1 MFARIRSLFSR
12 HSNDNACVAASSTDL
27 TELPAATALLA
38 PDKAFLELVTAT
50 CTRVAEGDLEARV
63 TGYGD
68 HPHYAPMIHAINSL
82 LDRTDSYVRETAAAM
97 QTCSNEQFHRPILLR
112 GMKGSFKR
120 SSVIINRAAVK
131 METSHR
137 QLARVAQLAQENTTT
152 VTTVAAACEEL
163 HATTGEISVRVRQ
176 SSAVTRSAV
185 AECDR
190 VSEAVNAMMITA
202 QKAETMITLI
212 DQIAAQTKLLALNA
226 SITASHGGPY
236 GMRFGVVAT
245 EVKALAHSTA
255 SATENIRLQV
265 EAIQQ
270 TMKEI
275 QSATAGLGSSMGQ
288 IDETSRF
295 ISSSIQDQ
303 VTATDEITRSISA
316 VSSNTRSVS
325 EQISHVV

>member
-12 HSNDNACVAASSTDL
+12 HANANACVAAASTDL
-27 TELPAATALLA
+27 TAPPAETALLA
-38 PDKAFLELVTAT
+38 QDKAFLELVTAT

-226 SITASHGGPY
+226 SITASPRRPLRNALRRRGHGG
-236 GMRFGVVAT
+236 
-245 EVKALAHSTA
+245 
-255 SATENIRLQV
+255 
-265 EAIQQ
+265 
-270 TMKEI
+270 
-275 QSATAGLGSSMGQ
+275 QSAGPQHRLGDRKHPPASGGDPANNERNPIRHRRPGLFHGADRRDFALHLQLDPGPGH
-288 IDETSRF
+288 RN
-295 ISSSIQDQ
+295 
-303 VTATDEITRSISA
+303 R
-316 VSSNTRSVS
+316 
-325 EQISHVV
+325 

>member
-1 MFARIRSLFSR
+1 MFARIRTLFNRRANSGAPT
-12 HSNDNACVAASSTDL
+12 SAADS
-27 TELPAATALLA
+27 PAPHAAVGGPEPTG
-38 PDKAFLELVTAT
+38 AFIALVTAT
-50 CTRVAEGDLEARV
+50 CAHVAAGDLEARV
-63 TGYGD
+63 TGYSD
-68 HPHYAPMIHAINSL
+68 HPQFGPMSRAINSL

-112 GMKGSFKR
+112 GMEGAFKR

-137 QLARVAQLAQENTTT
+137 QLGRVAQLAQENTTT

-163 HATTGEISVRVRQ
+163 HATTGEISVRVQQ
-176 SSAVTRSAV
+176 SSEVTRSAV

-236 GMRFGVVAT
+236 GQRFGVVAT

-275 QSATAGLGSSMGQ
+275 QSATTGLGSSMGQ

-295 ISSSIQDQ
+295 IASSLQDQ

-316 VSSNTRSVS
+316 VSKNTRSVS